1 MVTKA
6 ASGGE
11 IRHTQLPAPLREAVL
26 AHEAGQFDAARS
38 LYRRFIDEHPSH
50 PTALQLLGVLHSQR
64 GEYETAISLMRESL
78 RQFPEQPE
86 VANNLGN
93 ALANSGRLDDAI
105 ESYVTAL
112 RLKPDYSDALK
123 NLGLCFM
130 QSDLVDDATKCFQRS
145 LEIRPEDPAAWL
157 GLGNAYRRQHAF
169 DRAIECYRKALEY
182 RPEYAEAHHNL
193 GVCLRLRQR
202 PAEAMQ
208 HYELA
213 RRHGMDRAELHH
225 NIGNAYSDLDEAGS
239 AIDAYRTALQRDPLN
254 VETHR
259 NLNALLWQSDDTAD
273 HLRSYRKALDKRP
286 GALPLRLALAMSL
299 NQAKQPGRAED
310 VLREGEAHTPASSE
324 LTSLLAYTLEQQ
336 GRWKDALYLHNKA
349 VNLPDASANHRV
361 SYARALLASGRPDEA
376 LTHAKRGAAGMPY
389 NQRALAYLGLCWR
402 MLGDSRDQV
411 LNDYERLVRVYDVPA
426 PAGFANADEF
436 NEQLQQVLTTLHT
449 GKRHPLEQTLRGG
462 TQTTGDLFLRDEP
475 EIVALLD
482 GIRECVRD
490 YIAQMPDDREHPLF
504 SRRQDDFA
512 FAASWSVRLEPRGYH
527 EMHVHPLGWISSACY
542 VQVPDPI
549 AESDEHGGGLKLGE
563 PDIDI
568 GEHGAARRLVRP
580 ATGRLVLFP
589 SYMWHGTIPFDADEP
604 RMTVAFDVVPHN
616 GSPS

>member
-1 MVTKA
+1 MTIPA
-6 ASGGE
+6 TGGAS
-11 IRHTQLPAPLREAVL
+11 RHSQLPAPLREAVL
-26 AHEAGQFDAARS
+26 AHESGQLDTASS
-38 LYRRFIDEHPSH
+38 LYRRFIDEHPTH

-93 ALANSGRLDDAI
+93 ALAKSGRLDDAI
-105 ESYVTAL
+105 ASYASAL

-130 QSDLVDDATKCFQRS
+130 EAGLVDDATKCFQRS
-145 LEIRPEDPAAWL
+145 LEIRPEDSAAWL

-169 DRAIECYRKALEY
+169 DRAIECYRKALEH
-182 RPEYAEAHHNL
+182 RPAYAEAHHNL
-193 GVCLRLRQR
+193 GVGLRLRQK

-213 RRHGMDRAELHH
+213 RQHGIDRAELHH
-225 NIGNAYSDLDEAGS
+225 NVGNAFADMGEARN
-239 AIDAYRTALQRDPLN
+239 AVDAYRAALQRDPLN

-259 NLNALLWQSDDTAD
+259 NLNALLWQSDDTVD

-286 GALPLRLALAMSL
+286 GALPLRLAFAMSL
-299 NQAKQPGRAED
+299 NQAGQPERAED

-336 GRWKDALYLHNKA
+336 GRWKEALILHGKA
-349 VNLPDASANHRV
+349 VKLADATANHRV

-376 LTHAKRGAAGMPY
+376 LVHAKRGAAEMPH

-411 LNDYERLVRVYDVPA
+411 LNDYERLVRVYEVPV
-426 PAGFANADEF
+426 PAGFANAAEF
-436 NEQLQQVLTTLHT
+436 NERLQQVLATLHT
-449 GKRHPLEQTLRGG
+449 GKRHPLEQTLRRG

-475 EIVALLD
+475 EIVALLQ
-482 GIRECVRD
+482 GIKECVRD

-504 SRRQDDFA
+504 SRRRDDFA
-512 FAASWSVRLEPRGYH
+512 FAASWSVRLEPQGYH
-527 EMHVHPLGWISSACY
+527 EMHVHPLGWISSAYY
-542 VQVPDPI
+542 VQVPESI
-549 AESDEHGGGLKLGE
+549 AASDQHGGGLKLGA

-568 GEHGAARRLVRP
+568 GEFGAARRLVRP
-580 ATGRLVLFP
+580 AAGRLVLFP

-604 RMTVAFDVVPHN
+604 RMTVAFDVVPHT